1 MVVGADPRAESDEAE
16 AAAGGGAGLVANPVA
31 SEGVLARGL
40 AWLRSSLVAPL
51 IATLVTADDGG
62 SKFIVLFRTCAAA
75 ASCAQ
80 TRCLFELDLP
90 ARTSAAPHPRDVLWT
105 NLYAPAARQ
114 QLVYFA
120 SRAALFALMLFWGS
134 LVAFVQ
140 VRQEYTG
147 QRRPQPKS
155 QARRPARRPAR
166 RLTLPFLQGV
176 VSLNLP

>member
-1 MVVGADPRAESDEAE
+1 M
-16 AAAGGGAGLVANPVA
+16 
-31 SEGVLARGL
+31 
-40 AWLRSSLVAPL
+40 
-51 IATLVTADDGG
+51 TADDGG

-176 VSLNLP
+176 VSLDLVLSTLDQIVPGRVRALLDSGVLASLEGWIATATLKAMQAITLYGETAADL